1 MPASLDP
8 QTNTDGKE
16 HMPASLPFV
25 CRQFK
30 CLSVFEGIEYS
41 VLVADAGPAAD
52 VSAETAKVL
61 AAVGPHSNIVSYF
74 CNWSDARYHYL
85 QMELCP
91 ASLSSVPVNNVA
103 DCRTVLE
110 HVSCALHYLHDGKM
124 YAHNRVDRPNVFTA
138 TDGDRVVYKLGGF
151 EAATKLSAD
160 DSGTAAAASA
170 DVQSLCLMVSGLI
183 KDVDDQWFADEEDLR
198 QYLSSVTE
206 TACSAAAANALS
218 VWRWCCGA
226 RPQLR
231 RSGSMSAMMT
241 YLDVDD
247 GAGVAGQ
254 TAVAASFRKTAARR
268 AYEIAAASAS
278 SK

>member
-1 MPASLDP
+1 MLSAI
-8 QTNTDGKE
+8 
-16 HMPASLPFV
+16 
-25 CRQFK
+25 RQFK

-41 VLVADAGPAAD
+41 VLVADAGPTAD

-61 AAVGPHSNIVSYF
+61 AAVGPHPHIVSYF
-74 CNWSDARYHYL
+74 CNWSDARYHYV

-124 YAHNRVDRPNVFTA
+124 YAHNRVGRPNVFTA
-138 TDGDRVVYKLGGF
+138 TDGDRAVYKLGGF
-151 EAATKLSAD
+151 EAATKLSAE
-160 DSGTAAAASA
+160 DSGAAAASA

-183 KDVDDQWFADEEDLR
+183 KDVGDQRFADDEDLR

-206 TACSAAAANALS
+206 MACSAAAANALS
-218 VWRWCCGA
+218 VWRWSCGA

-231 RSGSMSAMMT
+231 RSSMSAMMT
-241 YLDVDD
+241 YRDVDD

-254 TAVAASFRKTAARR
+254 TAVATSFRKTAARR